1 MRTLSLLLRW
11 SWRDLRAHWVKVLA
25 IAMVIAIGTGGY
37 AGLTSTTEWRQV
49 SYDAS
54 YRELEMYDLRV
65 DLASGATIDQGDLI
79 AVATSIP
86 SSGSITGV
94 EERLIVATQVDAST
108 ADTTVLV
115 RGEIIGSDFSDGG
128 PEVNGYYPF
137 TGRLLTAD
145 DAGAPRVML
154 DRTFAKFHGLQDTG
168 QLSVSGDRALEYV
181 GQATTPE
188 YFTVA
193 PEGEMFMSEATF
205 AGIFTTLDTAQDLA
219 GTPGRVNNLIL
230 TIGEGADR
238 DTVAA
243 ELEAAFEAHSVG
255 TTVLTRDDNLS
266 YTALTTDIDQDRAVF
281 NALAFLLIA
290 GAVGAAFNLI
300 HRLAE
305 QQRREIG
312 IGMALGTR
320 PWVLATRPL
329 LVSAQ
334 IAVLGVAF
342 GVAVGVLLGN
352 AMGSVF
358 EDSIPL
364 PIWATAFPVTMFA
377 RVAVIGL
384 IVPFLASAIP
394 VWRAVRVNPIEAIK
408 PSYRKARRSHGRP
421 TRARSNT
428 FAVMPFRNLR
438 RTARRTAL
446 TVLGVAAAVTVLM
459 GFLGIMDS
467 VFGAV
472 DTAERE
478 AEGQVP
484 ERIAVAL
491 DTFHLVDSPE
501 MVAIGAAETV
511 ARAEPGLRVTGS
523 IKTEAG
529 EIDVFVDLVDLDAG
543 MWRPSISAGSVPEE
557 PGLLLTEKAAADLEV
572 VVGDTVTLRHPRR
585 DGLVSYSFAETELP
599 VVATHPYPVRGFAY
613 MDVDHAT
620 LFNLEGIA
628 NTVNVLPAPGA
639 DVQDVQ
645 RELFALES
653 VASVQ
658 SVTAMTEA
666 LRDAFSQLLGIVQ
679 VMVMAVVLLALL
691 IAFNAAA
698 INLEARAREHATMFA
713 FGVKVRTALRMAITE
728 SLVIGTLAT
737 IIGVAGG
744 LGMVWWMTQRLFAE
758 TLPDFDLK
766 VILEP
771 TTLTIIGVMGV
782 VAVAIAPLFTVRR
795 MRRMNLPGSL
805 RLVE

>member
-1 MRTLSLLLRW
+1 
-11 SWRDLRAHWVKVLA
+11 
-25 IAMVIAIGTGGY
+25 
-37 AGLTSTTEWRQV
+37 
-49 SYDAS
+49 
-54 YRELEMYDLRV
+54 
-65 DLASGATIDQGDLI
+65 
-79 AVATSIP
+79 
-86 SSGSITGV
+86 
-94 EERLIVATQVDAST
+94 
-108 ADTTVLV
+108 
-115 RGEIIGSDFSDGG
+115 
-128 PEVNGYYPF
+128 
-137 TGRLLTAD
+137 
-145 DAGAPRVML
+145 
-154 DRTFAKFHGLQDTG
+154 
-168 QLSVSGDRALEYV
+168 
-181 GQATTPE
+181 
-188 YFTVA
+188 
-193 PEGEMFMSEATF
+193 
-205 AGIFTTLDTAQDLA
+205 
-219 GTPGRVNNLIL
+219 
-230 TIGEGADR
+230 
-238 DTVAA
+238 
-243 ELEAAFEAHSVG
+243 
-255 TTVLTRDDNLS
+255 
-266 YTALTTDIDQDRAVF
+266 
-281 NALAFLLIA
+281 
-290 GAVGAAFNLI
+290 
-300 HRLAE
+300 
-305 QQRREIG
+305 
-312 IGMALGTR
+312 
-320 PWVLATRPL
+320 
-329 LVSAQ
+329 
-334 IAVLGVAF
+334 
-342 GVAVGVLLGN
+342 
-352 AMGSVF
+352 
-358 EDSIPL
+358 
-364 PIWATAFPVTMFA
+364 
-377 RVAVIGL
+377 
-384 IVPFLASAIP
+384 
-394 VWRAVRVNPIEAIK
+394 
-408 PSYRKARRSHGRP
+408 
-421 TRARSNT
+421 
-428 FAVMPFRNLR
+428 MPFRNLR

-478 AEGQVP
+478 AEGQAP

-491 DTFHLVDSPE
+491 DTFHLFDSPE
-501 MVAIGAAETV
+501 VTAIGAAKTV
-511 ARAEPGLRVTGS
+511 ARAEPALRVTGS

-599 VVATHPYPVRGFAY
+599 VVATHPYPMRGFAY

-645 RELFALES
+645 RELFAFES

-666 LRDAFSQLLGIVQ
+666 LRDAFGQLLGIVQ
-679 VMVMAVVLLALL
+679 VMVMAVLLLALL

-713 FGVKVRTALRMAITE
+713 FGVKVRTALWMAITE

-758 TLPDFDLK
+758 TLPDFDLN

>member
-137 TGRLLTAD
+137 TGRLLTDD

-219 GTPGRVNNLIL
+219 GAPGRVNNLIL
-230 TIGEGADR
+230 TLGEGADR

-243 ELEAAFEAHSVG
+243 ELEAAFEAHAVG

-320 PWVLATRPL
+320 PWMLATRPL

-342 GVAVGVLLGN
+342 GVAVGVLIGN
-352 AMGSVF
+352 AMGAVF

-364 PIWATAFPVTMFA
+364 PIWVTAFPVTVFA

-394 VWRAVRVNPIEAIK
+394 VWRAVRVNPI
-408 PSYRKARRSHGRP
+408 
-421 TRARSNT
+421 
-428 FAVMPFRNLR
+428 AVMPFRNLR

-446 TVLGVAAAVTVLM
+446 TILGVAAAVTVLM

-478 AEGQVP
+478 AEGQAP

-501 MVAIGAAETV
+501 MTAIGAAETV

-529 EIDVFVDLVDLDAG
+529 EVDVFVDLVDLDAG

-599 VVATHPYPVRGFAY
+599 VVATHPYPMRGFAY

-645 RELFALES
+645 RELFAFES

-679 VMVMAVVLLALL
+679 VMVMAVLLLALL

-713 FGVKVRTALRMAITE
+713 FGVKVRTALWMAITE

-737 IIGVAGG
+737 ITGVAGG

-758 TLPDFDLK
+758 TLPDFDLN

>member
-137 TGRLLTAD
+137 TGRLLTDD

-219 GTPGRVNNLIL
+219 GAPGRVNNLIL
-230 TIGEGADR
+230 TLGEGADR

-243 ELEAAFEAHSVG
+243 ELEAAFEAHAVG

-320 PWVLATRPL
+320 PWMLATRPL

-342 GVAVGVLLGN
+342 GVAVGVLIGN
-352 AMGSVF
+352 AMGAVF

-364 PIWATAFPVTMFA
+364 PIWVTAFPVTVFA

-408 PSYRKARRSHGRP
+408 PSYRTARRSHGRP
-421 TRARSNT
+421 TRAPSNT

-446 TVLGVAAAVTVLM
+446 TILGVAAAVTVLM

-478 AEGQVP
+478 AEGQAP

-501 MVAIGAAETV
+501 MTAIGAAETV

-529 EIDVFVDLVDLDAG
+529 EVDVFVDLVDLDAG

-599 VVATHPYPVRGFAY
+599 VVATHPYPMRGFAY

-645 RELFALES
+645 RELFAFES

-679 VMVMAVVLLALL
+679 VMVMAVLLLALL

-713 FGVKVRTALRMAITE
+713 FGVKVRTALWMAITE

-737 IIGVAGG
+737 ITGVAGG

-758 TLPDFDLK
+758 TLPDFDLN

>member
-145 DAGAPRVML
+145 DAGVPRVML

-543 MWRPSISAGSVPEE
+543 MWRPSISAGSVPHE

-620 LFNLEGIA
+620 LFNLE
-628 NTVNVLPAPGA
+628 
-639 DVQDVQ
+639 
-645 RELFALES
+645 
-653 VASVQ
+653 
-658 SVTAMTEA
+658 
-666 LRDAFSQLLGIVQ
+666 
-679 VMVMAVVLLALL
+679 
-691 IAFNAAA
+691 
-698 INLEARAREHATMFA
+698 
-713 FGVKVRTALRMAITE
+713 
-728 SLVIGTLAT
+728 
-737 IIGVAGG
+737 
-744 LGMVWWMTQRLFAE
+744 
-758 TLPDFDLK
+758 
-766 VILEP
+766 
-771 TTLTIIGVMGV
+771 
-782 VAVAIAPLFTVRR
+782 
-795 MRRMNLPGSL
+795 
-805 RLVE
+805 